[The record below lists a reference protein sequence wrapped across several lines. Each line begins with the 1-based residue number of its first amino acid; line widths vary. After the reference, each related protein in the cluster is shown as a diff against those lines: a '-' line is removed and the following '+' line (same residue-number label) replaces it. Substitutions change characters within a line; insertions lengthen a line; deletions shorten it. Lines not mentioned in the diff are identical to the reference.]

1 MSKPPEIDLKRVKTY
16 DLASRRSKVD
26 QTCLGRPWQKGGRLT
41 DFLAGLPGVLA
52 GAELRT
58 VIKALIEA
66 SRADRVVLLGMGAHP
81 IKVGLSP
88 LIIDLLARGLL
99 SGLAL
104 NGAGII
110 HDSEMAMIGQTSE
123 EVADEIKTGRFGMAR
138 QTGELIN
145 QAVSR
150 GAAEGL
156 GLGWSVGRWLAESD
170 FENLDLSIL
179 AAAYRAKVP
188 VTVHVAVGTDII
200 HMHPSFDPAATGQAS
215 HRDFLTLT
223 GLVAQL
229 EGGVYLNLGS
239 AVILPE
245 VFLKALTLARN
256 LGHKVAQITTV
267 DLDFI
272 RHYRPLTNVVHRPT
286 ASGGR
291 GVSLTGHHELLFP
304 LLAAGW
310 LEGLEAEDG

>member
-1 MSKPPEIDLKRVKTY
+1 MSKRPKIDLSRVKTH

-26 QTCLGRPWQKGGRLT
+26 QSCLGRPWQRGGRLA
-41 DFLAGLPGVLA
+41 DFLAGLPNILA
-52 GAELRT
+52 GAELRS
-58 VIKALIEA
+58 VIKALVEA

-88 LIIDLLARGLL
+88 VIIDLLERGLL

-104 NGAGII
+104 NGAGVI

-145 QAVSR
+145 QAVNR

-170 FENLDLSIL
+170 FDHLELSII
-179 AAAYRAKVP
+179 AAAYRAKAP

-200 HMHPSFDPAATGQAS
+200 HMHPSFDPAATGLAS

-256 LGHKVAQITTV
+256 LGHEVNQITTV

-310 LEGLEAEDG
+310 LEGLEAEDV